1 MKFKIKR
8 CQNLFNHD
16 FGGALCYHIL
26 IRNFLFA
33 MIKKYTREII
43 ITLIFAVVLF
53 GSILG
58 VNIYKKSH
66 PQAVPVTK
74 DILTGVVTDVAA
86 SARVITITD
95 ANNHV
100 YSLATVEATQF
111 LDKDNKTISFKDIYK
126 GFTIKAVGTSQE
138 SDILLP
144 ESIQILEQPNII
156 VYAPVKNS
164 KVSNYFIVK
173 GIARTFENT
182 FSIRL
187 KDATNGQTYF
197 EKSFM
202 TKNGAM
208 GQYGDINSAI
218 SLGDS
223 VSNINDKANLLLE
236 VFEYSAKDGSEIN
249 KATVPLVFSKPF
261 TSTTNNP
268 AGANV
273 SNVEGI
279 EESVNI
285 YFNNNQL
292 DPNISCNKVF
302 PVTRK
307 LILNDDFD
315 RTVRLVLEQLFFGP
329 TQQEITDHYSTS
341 LPVNVKINNVSLND
355 GELKVDFDNQL
366 QAGIGGSCRVAAI
379 RAQLTETLM
388 DLPGVDSVILSINGN
403 MNDILQP

>member
-1 MKFKIKR
+1 
-8 CQNLFNHD
+8 
-16 FGGALCYHIL
+16 
-26 IRNFLFA
+26 

-43 ITLIFAVVLF
+43 ITLVSAVVLF

-58 VNIYKKSH
+58 VSIYKKTH

-74 DILTGVVTDVAA
+74 DTLTGIVADIAA
-86 SARVITITD
+86 SAKVITLTD
-95 ANNHV
+95 SNNHA
-100 YSLATVEATQF
+100 YSLAVVDATQF
-111 LDKDNKTISFKDIYK
+111 LDKDNNVIAFKDIYK
-126 GFTIKAVGTSQE
+126 GFTIKAIGTSQE
-138 SDILLP
+138 NDILLP
-144 ESIQILEQPNII
+144 DSIQILEQPNII
-156 VYAPVKNS
+156 VYTPTNNT

-187 KDATNGQTYF
+187 KDATSNQTYF

-202 TKNGAM
+202 TKNGEM
-208 GQYGDINSAI
+208 GQYGAINSAI
-218 SLGDS
+218 SLGDAAS
-223 VSNINDKANLLLE
+223 TINDRASLLLE

-249 KATVPLVFSKPF
+249 KATVPLIFSKPF
-261 TSTTNNP
+261 TSTTKNSTT
-268 AGANV
+268 ANI
-273 SNVEGI
+273 SNVDGV

-285 YFNNNQL
+285 YFNNSKL

-307 LILNDDFD
+307 LILNDDFE

-329 TQQEITDHYSTS
+329 TQQEISDSYSTS
-341 LPVNVKINNVSLND
+341 LPVNVKINKISFAD
-355 GELKVDFDNQL
+355 GEIKVDFDNQL

-388 DLPGVDSVILSINGN
+388 DLPGVDSVILSINGSV
-403 MNDILQP
+403 NDILQP